1 MNNEE
6 LLELRRILL
15 DANENNDWSAV
26 EEAIDFINEFVD
38 FDDDTD
44 ELWSQL
50 Y

>member
-15 DANENNDWSAV
+15 DANENNDWSTV

-44 ELWSQL
+44 EL
-50 Y
+50 

>member
-6 LLELRRILL
+6 LLELRQILL

-38 FDDDTD
+38 IDDDTE
-44 ELWSQL
+44 EL
-50 Y
+50 

>member
-38 FDDDTD
+38 IEDDPD
-44 ELWSQL
+44 EI
-50 Y
+50 

>member
-15 DANENNDWSAV
+15 DANENNDWSTV

-38 FDDDTD
+38 IEDDPD
-44 ELWSQL
+44 EI
-50 Y
+50 